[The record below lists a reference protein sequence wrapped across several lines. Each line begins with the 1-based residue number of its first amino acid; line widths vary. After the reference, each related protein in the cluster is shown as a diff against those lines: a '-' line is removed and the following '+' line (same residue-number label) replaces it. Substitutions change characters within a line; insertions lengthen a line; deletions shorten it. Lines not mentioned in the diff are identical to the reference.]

1 MKCGK
6 SLMLLIGC
14 ALVSSAL
21 PARSQITPGSLLGLS
36 RNVVGTLTV
45 GAVNP
50 GGCPTRVCTT
60 NTVTVVRTNCYYHLV
75 CTTNVL
81 GHLNCTNVLVCTV
94 HTSTFPQ
101 IHCTNVFL
109 TPTDVTV
116 REALT
121 GAVTPNL
128 ACDELD
134 GLFPSNSVI
143 QAVLYATLRTNDWR
157 GSHAG
162 SFKILDGTNLVA
174 VGSLSGVNGV
184 GSHRGLEACA
194 LCNHLEGTLRG
205 SIVQSGPLRGARI
218 QASYS
223 GNLAVACP
231 SPVVPQGDASLS
243 IDGTVVTL
251 CPAQHFG
258 PLTTVGPFPSV
269 P

>member
-1 MKCGK
+1 MKYGK

-14 ALVSSAL
+14 ALVSSAI
-21 PARSQITPGSLLGLS
+21 PAKSQTPGSLIGFS
-36 RNVVGTLTV
+36 RDVHGTLTV

-60 NTVTVVRTNCYYHLV
+60 NITTVVRTNCYFHLV
-75 CTTNVL
+75 CFTNVL
-81 GHLNCTNVLVCTV
+81 GHLECTNAIICTV
-94 HTSTFPQ
+94 HTNTFPQ
-101 IHCTNVFL
+101 ITCTNEFL

-116 REALT
+116 REELT
-121 GAVTPNL
+121 GAVTANL

-162 SFKILDGTNLVA
+162 SFKILSGTNLVA
-174 VGSLSGVNGV
+174 IGSLSGVNGV

-223 GNLAVACP
+223 GNLTAVTCP
-231 SPVVPQGDASLS
+231 SPTVPQGDASLF
-243 IDGTVVTL
+243 IDGIVVTL
-251 CPAQHFG
+251 CPAAHFG
-258 PLTTVGPFPSV
+258 PLTTIGGLPSV

>member
-1 MKCGK
+1 MKFGK
-6 SLMLLIGC
+6 SLMLLFGC
-14 ALVSSAL
+14 ALVGIAL
-21 PARSQITPGSLLGLS
+21 PAQSQTPGSLIGFS
-36 RNVVGTLTV
+36 RDVNGTLTV
-45 GAVNP
+45 SAVSP

-60 NTVTVVRTNCYYHLV
+60 NIVTEVRTNCYFHLV
-75 CTTNVL
+75 CFTNVL
-81 GHLNCTNVLVCTV
+81 GRLECTNAIICTV
-94 HTSTFPQ
+94 RTNTFPE

-121 GAVTPNL
+121 GAVTANL

-134 GLFPSNSVI
+134 GLFSSNSVI

-162 SFKILDGTNLVA
+162 SFKILAGTNLVA

-194 LCNHLEGTLRG
+194 LCNHLEGTLHG
-205 SIVQSGPLRGARI
+205 SVVQSGPLRGARI

-223 GNLAVACP
+223 GNLTAVTCP
-231 SPVVPQGDASLS
+231 SATVPQGDVSLF

-251 CPAQHFG
+251 CPSTHFW
-258 PLTTVGPFPSV
+258 PFTTVGQNPST